1 MLGPLRRQLGRR
13 LRRGFRAL
21 GPRRTRRWRLRLREW
36 AGANVKAVLRSEKGE
51 ARLDQ
56 IVTEL
61 ARRLAPVLSRLD
73 EGAAVLD
80 DSGFA
85 TSFQHA
91 LSWIAYQE
99 DITGR
104 GATLRAYCDIT
115 ASGAVLN
122 LLVREIAA
130 ELSPADLD
138 GEMHVAQRLAAA
150 AGSWRE
156 PLIVAG
162 RRRLAAGRYDDAA
175 ECAKRALNV
184 MSACPESQ
192 RLLMDALRERRRAG
206 GPIDHVAQNGL
217 ADLRGRF
224 CPRPFEV
231 LVSGQSI
238 GWSDKTNT
246 TEQVMGSTYLCDCA
260 AWLPFVAGNVVEA
273 DSPEAVWNSGSAQE
287 IRRSILDGDYSY
299 CSRTLCPAIVNGVL
313 PRTEEVTAPRLRRII
328 DRRETVLED
337 GPRLIALG
345 HDSSCNLACP
355 SCRVGLVMADK
366 AQNERLDRARDRVIL
381 PLLRDRQ
388 VGLHLTAWGDPFA
401 SRHYRSILEA
411 LRGKDFD
418 GVKLFLL
425 TNGLGLTPQVWAAM
439 PHLAEKIVEL
449 RVSVD
454 AATKQTYENVRR
466 PGRWEVIRENL
477 RVMGELNRA
486 GTFLRNRFSGGV
498 QSVSSDLFLDAEKPI
513 TFALAF
519 VVQSANFR
527 EMPAFVRLAE
537 EVDADSVVFQRYYSF
552 GHEGGGVFSAKD
564 VASPAHPEHLELQ
577 AVLDD
582 PLMQS
587 PRVIQMFI
595 AQLLDQPSS

>member
-1 MLGPLRRQLGRR
+1 M
-13 LRRGFRAL
+13 
-21 GPRRTRRWRLRLREW
+21 
-36 AGANVKAVLRSEKGE
+36 
-51 ARLDQ
+51 
-56 IVTEL
+56 TEL

-80 DSGFA
+80 ASDFA
-85 TSFQHA
+85 TAFQHA

-99 DITGR
+99 DVTGK
-104 GATLRAYCDIT
+104 GAMLRAYCDIT
-115 ASGAVLN
+115 ASVAVLN
-122 LLVREIAA
+122 LLIPEIAA
-130 ELSPADLD
+130 EFSPAGIDN
-138 GEMHVAQRLAAA
+138 EVHVALRLATA

-162 RRRLAAGRYDDAA
+162 RHKLAAGLYDDAA
-175 ECAKRALNV
+175 ECARRALNIV
-184 MSACPESQ
+184 SACPESQ
-192 RLLMDALRERRRAG
+192 RLLMDALRARQRAG
-206 GPIDHVAQNGL
+206 GRIDRLAQAGL

-231 LVSGQSI
+231 LVSTQST
-238 GWSDKTNT
+238 GWSSETNT
-246 TEQVMGSTYLCDCA
+246 TEQVMGASYLCDCA
-260 AWLPFVAGNVVEA
+260 AWLPFIAGNVVEA
-273 DSPEAVWNSGSAQE
+273 ESPDDVWNSSGAQE

-299 CSRTLCPAIVNGVL
+299 CSRTLCPLIVNDSL

-328 DRRETVLED
+328 DRRETVLDD

-381 PLLRDRQ
+381 PMLRDRQ
-388 VGLHLTAWGDPFA
+388 VGLHLTSWGDPFA

-411 LRGKDFD
+411 LRHEDFD

-425 TNGLGLTPQVWAAM
+425 TNGLGLTKSVWAAM
-439 PHLAEKIVEL
+439 PHLGEKIVEL

-454 AATKQTYENVRR
+454 AATKETYEDVRR
-466 PGRWEVIRENL
+466 PGRWEVIHENL
-477 RVMGELNRA
+477 RVMGELSRA

-498 QSVSSDLFLDAEKPI
+498 QSVSSDLFIDARNPI
-513 TFALAF
+513 SFALAF

-537 EVDADSVVFQRYYSF
+537 EVHADSVVFQRYYSF

-564 VASPAHPEHLELQ
+564 VASPAHPEHHELQ
-577 AVLDD
+577 AILED
-582 PLMQS
+582 PILQS

-595 AQLLDQPSS
+595 AQLVDQPSP